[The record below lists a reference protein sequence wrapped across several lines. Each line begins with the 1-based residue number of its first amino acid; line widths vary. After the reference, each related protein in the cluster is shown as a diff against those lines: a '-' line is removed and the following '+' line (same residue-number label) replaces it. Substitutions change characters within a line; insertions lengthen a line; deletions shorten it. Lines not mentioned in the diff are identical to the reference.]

1 MQTRSPTSIQTPEKQ
16 LAEIQ
21 LTHWDD
27 EHDLGLQG
35 ERDRTTA
42 QLAVGDTRTIP
53 AEAVSVAGNPVGR
66 TCETGLKG
74 KDIDAVTDVDPDA
87 GGTTRRDQAETV
99 R

>member
-42 QLAVGDTRTIP
+42 QLAVGDTRIIP
-53 AEAVSVAGNPVGR
+53 AEAVLVVGNPDGR

-74 KDIDAVTDVDPDA
+74 KDIERSIGPS
-87 GGTTRRDQAETV
+87 GLKRSIGKRRPQSQH
-99 R
+99 